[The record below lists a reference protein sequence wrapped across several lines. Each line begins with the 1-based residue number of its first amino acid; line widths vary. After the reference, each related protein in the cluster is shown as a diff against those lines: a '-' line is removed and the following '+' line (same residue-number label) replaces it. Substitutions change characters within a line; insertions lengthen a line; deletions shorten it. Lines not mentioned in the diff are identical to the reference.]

1 MTAGRREVAAFALL
15 TVVAVAVW
23 ALVRTY
29 PNYDAYYHLDWGR
42 ELLHGHKPT
51 FGAYKAPTEHPLY
64 LGISAVLAGVFGDH
78 ADRALVLLGVL
89 SMVALV
95 WAVFRTG
102 RAVFGTWQ
110 GAVAALLTGSSFALL
125 LYVARAYVDMPFLA
139 VVLWAAALEAERPR
153 RGAPVMA
160 LLAVAGLLRPE
171 AWLLAGAYW
180 AWCAWP
186 RAADGRRDPRL
197 GLLALAAVGPVVWA
211 LVDLWVTGDP
221 LHSLH
226 ATSDLADELH
236 RVRGIAHVPGSF
248 FSFIVDALRL
258 PVALAALAGVV
269 LVALRIPRPP
279 ARSLHVPL
287 ALLGA
292 GILAFVITGAAGLS
306 ILPRYLTVPVI
317 ALTLFAGEAIA
328 GWTTLPRGGR
338 ERRGWGAGVVVL
350 ALIGVVFIATQG
362 RRGPPLHRR
371 AALHHRGARRPGRDA
386 ARPGGGTRTAL
397 RPGDVPEL
405 PARAGRALDP
415 RCLAHAGRG
424 AVGQAPGARG
434 GDLPGRS
441 QDAEPLRLRRRRQP
455 AHERARRGFP
465 AAGAPRALRG
475 VRQLPVEAAAAAGF
489 AFAQRAIAPEPLTTS
504 PLSVTSTGTSSCPEI
519 ARISSRTPPR
529 RVHGSRRYPLTVSIS
544 NS

>member
-15 TVVAVAVW
+15 SVAAVAVW

-42 ELLHGHKPT
+42 ELLHGHRPS

-64 LGISAVLAGVFGDH
+64 LALAALLAGVFGDH

-102 RAVFGTWQ
+102 RTVFGFWQ
-110 GAVAALLTGSSFALL
+110 GVVAALLTGSSFALL

-139 VVLWAAALEAERPR
+139 VVLWAAALEAARPR
-153 RGAPVMA
+153 RGLPVMA

-186 RAADGRRDPRL
+186 PAADGRRDPHL

-248 FSFIVDALRL
+248 VTFIVDALRL

-269 LVALRIPRPP
+269 LVALGIPRPP

-338 ERRGWGAGVVVL
+338 ERRGWGLGVVVL
-350 ALIGVVFIATQG
+350 ALIGVVFVVAKVGVVHRFTAELRFITGVHDDLAAT
-362 RRGPPLHRR
+362 LH
-371 AALHHRGARRPGRDA
+371 D
-386 ARPGGGTRTAL
+386 
-397 RPGDVPEL
+397 
-405 PARAGRALDP
+405 PA
-415 RCLAHAGRG
+415 
-424 AVGQAPGARG
+424 VQ
-434 GDLPGRS
+434 
-441 QDAEPLRLRRRRQP
+441 
-455 AHERARRGFP
+455 RARRCGPVTFP
-465 AAGAPRALRG
+465 NYRLVPDGRWILDASRTQVGARSARPRAHG
-475 VRQLPVEAAAAAGF
+475 VAIFLIDPKTLNRYGFVDGASPRTNVPDPGFLPLVRHGRFAAY
-489 AFAQRAIAPEPLTTS
+489 
-504 PLSVTSTGTSSCPEI
+504 VSCP
-519 ARISSRTPPR
+519 
-529 RVHGSRRYPLTVSIS
+529 
-544 NS
+544 